1 MQNKRNYKDKVFA
14 AVLPILLCMLAA
26 DTVQA
31 QDNPDT
37 GRVASVVLKM
47 NLLYD
52 ATGSLN
58 LAGEFRLNRKLT
70 LDLPLTYNPWTFT
83 GGKKGK
89 LLLFQPELRY
99 WKESLRGFFV
109 GLHVHGAQFNTAKI
123 IDDYRY
129 EGWLVGAGLS
139 YGYRWNLSRRWAL
152 EATLGAGYAYV
163 DYTKYTAGGTG
174 PEGCRTCGQKLE
186 SGQKHYWGP
195 TRAGLSVSYTLGK
208 TARRHG
214 TPETYPVP
222 AVPPIIN
229 PPVIQH
235 DTVTVPCPEI
245 EYRHES
251 GSACILFP
259 LDRYVVYPEYGD
271 NRQELAKIARS
282 VGTVLDIP
290 GSRIESITLE
300 AYASPEGALSH
311 NISLSERRA
320 AALRDYMVAAYGFD
334 AGCFSVRSKG
344 ENWEGLRAAVTGS
357 DALTGEEK
365 AGILHILDLTDLPT
379 RKAWL
384 KAYNSGKPYAYLLRD
399 VYPSLRVCEY
409 RISYTVPAAAED
421 NAKKINRDK

>member
-1 MQNKRNYKDKVFA
+1 MQNKGNYKNKGFTA
-14 AVLPILLCMLAA
+14 ALRILLCILAA
-26 DTVQA
+26 GTVQA
-31 QDNPDT
+31 QDIPDT
-37 GRVASVVLKM
+37 VRVPSAVLKT
-47 NLLYD
+47 NLLYY

-83 GGKKGK
+83 GGKKLK

-99 WKESLRGFFV
+99 WTKESFRGFFG
-109 GLHVHGAQFNTAKI
+109 GLHIHGALFNTAKI

-129 EGWLVGAGLS
+129 QGWLAGAGLS
-139 YGYRWNLSRRWAL
+139 VGYRWNLSGRWAL
-152 EATLGAGYAYV
+152 EATLGGGYAYM
-163 DYTKYTAGGTG
+163 DYTKYAADGTS
-174 PEGCRTCGQKLE
+174 PDGCRTCGQKLE
-186 SGQKHYWGP
+186 SDQKHYWGP
-195 TRAGLSVSYTLGK
+195 TMAGLSISYTLGS

-222 AVPPIIN
+222 SVPL
-229 PPVIQH
+229 PVPMPGIQH

-245 EYRHES
+245 QYRHEN

-259 LDRYVVYPEYGD
+259 VDRYVVYPEYGD
-271 NRQELAKIARS
+271 NQQELAKIARS
-282 VGTVLDIP
+282 VGTVLEIP

-300 AYASPEGALSH
+300 AYASPEGELSH

-344 ENWEGLRAAVTGS
+344 ENWEGLRAAVTGT
-357 DALTGEEK
+357 DALSEEEK
-365 AGILHILDLTDLPT
+365 AGILHILDLADLPT
-379 RKAWL
+379 RKAQL
-384 KAYNSGKPYAYLLRD
+384 KAYNSGKTYAYLLRE

-409 RISYTVPAAAED
+409 RISYTMPAVAED
-421 NAKKINRDK
+421 KANR

>member
-1 MQNKRNYKDKVFA
+1 MQNKRNYKDKIFA
-14 AVLPILLCMLAA
+14 AVLPILLCIPAA
-26 DTVQA
+26 GTVQA
-31 QDNPDT
+31 QDIPDT
-37 GRVASVVLKM
+37 VRVPSAVLKT

-58 LAGEFRLNRKLT
+58 LAGEFRLDRKLT

-83 GGKKGK
+83 GGKKLK

-99 WKESLRGFFV
+99 WTKESFRGFFA
-109 GLHVHGAQFNTAKI
+109 GLHIHGALFNTAKI
-123 IDDYRY
+123 IDEYRY
-129 EGWLVGAGLS
+129 QGWLAGAGLS
-139 YGYRWNLSRRWAL
+139 VGYRWNLSRRWAL

-174 PEGCRTCGQKLE
+174 PDGCRTCGQKLE
-186 SGQKHYWGP
+186 SGQKHYRGP
-195 TRAGLSVSYTLGK
+195 TRAGLSVSYTLGS
-208 TARRHG
+208 TTRRHG

-229 PPVIQH
+229 PPVIQY

-245 EYRHES
+245 EYRHEI

-300 AYASPEGALSH
+300 AYASPEGALNH
-311 NISLSERRA
+311 NISLSEQRA

-344 ENWEGLRAAVTGS
+344 ENWEGLRTAVTDSG
-357 DALTGEEK
+357 ALTGEEK
-365 AGILHILDLTDLPT
+365 AGLLQILDLTDISARKT
-379 RKAWL
+379 RL
-384 KAYNSGKPYAYLLRD
+384 KAYNGGKPYAYLLRE

-409 RISYTVPAAAED
+409 RISYTVPAAAGD
-421 NAKKINRDK
+421 TAKR